1 MSDTLTQIELPC
13 SKWSGLM
20 SHGVKSAKEMIQE
33 ARDHVKYVKER
44 ADKEYDLV
52 MNAPD
57 EEFQIDVVRGV
68 HVQHHVRTVQK
79 SKLKIENI

>member
-1 MSDTLTQIELPC
+1 MSDTLTQLELPC
-13 SKWSGLM
+13 SEFSGIM
-20 SHGVKSAKEMIQE
+20 SYGVKSAKEMIQE

-68 HVQHHVRTVQK
+68 HVQHHVRTIQK
-79 SKLKIENI
+79 SKLE